1 VAGEAK
7 MHDWNVVV
15 TVHEGG
21 FSGACRLLGKIGPVS
36 RTEFF
41 NVLVMRAE
49 DINALLERLREL
61 VEREPGILNDIARL
75 IPLQHVF
82 NFQSPE
88 TFEEKAAEI
97 VSRWVPV
104 LADKSFHVRMR
115 RRGFKGRLSSMDEER
130 FLDDRILEALEKEGS
145 QGRIVFEN
153 PDFIIA
159 VESVGTRAGLS
170 LWSRDE
176 LRRYEFLKT
185 D

>member
-1 VAGEAK
+1 

-21 FSGACRLLGKIGPVS
+21 FSEACRLLGKIGPVS

-41 NVLVMRAE
+41 NVLVMRVE
-49 DINALLERLREL
+49 DITSLLEQLRER

-75 IPLQHVF
+75 VPLRHVF

-97 VSRWVPV
+97 VSRWVPA

-130 FLDDRILEALEKEGS
+130 FLDDCILDALEKEAKA
-145 QGRIVFEN
+145 GRIVFAD

-170 LWSRDE
+170 LWSRDD
-176 LRRYEFLKT
+176 LRRYEFLKA

>member
-1 VAGEAK
+1 
-7 MHDWNVVV
+7 MNDWNVVV

-21 FSGACRLLGKIGPVS
+21 FSDARRLLEKIGPVN

-41 NVLVMRAE
+41 NVLVMRAD
-49 DINALLERLREL
+49 DIPALLEQLRDR

-75 IPLQHVF
+75 VPLTRAF

-88 TFEEKAAEI
+88 TFEKNAVEA
-97 VSRWVPV
+97 VSQWLP
-104 LADKSFHVRMR
+104 AIAGKGFHVRMR

-130 FLDDRILEALEKEGS
+130 FLDDYLLEALEKAGTP
-145 QGRIVFEN
+145 GRIAFED

-176 LRRYEFLKT
+176 LQRYPFLGL

>member
-1 VAGEAK
+1 

-21 FSGACRLLGKIGPVS
+21 FSAACRLLGKIGPVS

-41 NVLVMRAE
+41 NVLVMRVE
-49 DINALLERLREL
+49 DMASLMEQLQEL

-88 TFEEKAAEI
+88 KFEENASEI
-97 VSRWVPV
+97 VCRWVPE

-130 FLDDRILEALEKEGS
+130 FLDERILEALEIEGKP
-145 QGRIVFEN
+145 GRIVFEN
-153 PDFIIA
+153 PDFVIT
-159 VESVGTRAGLS
+159 VESVGTRAGVS
-170 LWSRDE
+170 LWSRD
-176 LRRYEFLKT
+176 
-185 D
+185 

>member
-1 VAGEAK
+1 
-7 MHDWNVVV
+7 MNDWNVVV

-21 FSGACRLLGKIGPVS
+21 FTAACRLLGKFGPVS

-41 NVLVMRAE
+41 NVLAMRVE
-49 DINALLERLREL
+49 DISALLEQLRER
-61 VEREPGILNDIARL
+61 VEKEPGILNDIARL
-75 IPLQHVF
+75 VPLRHVF

-97 VSRWVPV
+97 VSGFVPF
-104 LADKSFHVRMR
+104 LADKSFHVRMH

-130 FLDDRILEALEKEGS
+130 FLDTRILDALEKEGKP
-145 QGRIVFEN
+145 GRMAFDD
-153 PDFIIA
+153 PDFIIT

-170 LWSRDE
+170 LWSREE
-176 LRRYEFLKT
+176 LRRYEFLKP